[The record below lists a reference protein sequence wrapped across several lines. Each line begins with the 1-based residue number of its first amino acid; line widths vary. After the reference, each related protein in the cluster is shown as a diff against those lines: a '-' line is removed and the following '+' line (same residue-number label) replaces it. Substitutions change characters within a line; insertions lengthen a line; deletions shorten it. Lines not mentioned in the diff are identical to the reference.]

1 VVEMEGVITS
11 NPIFVLIDRGYD
23 LSYVFPQRV

>member
-1 VVEMEGVITS
+1 MEGVITS
-11 NPIFVLIDRGYD
+11 NPIFVLIDRGSD